1 MEITLLRR
9 PEEVLIPIVKGE
21 FLENLGF
28 EVDVDKVS
36 FTIFGIRMQGVLK
49 KKVEDENA
57 VIVISNKLGGI
68 KLDIKIIQ
76 LDEYSS
82 RLKMDIHDWGLIGPL
97 LKSKVRNNLINFV
110 IKAEFES
117 NVRVERKLRI
127 KLYTN
132 YLGLLKLFDTLLK
145 ESERNSY
152 YVLIINKGEYVV
164 EIVGDILL
172 SMEEI
177 KNACEKLCYI
187 EIYELKPIS
196 I

>member
-76 LDEYSS
+76 LDE
-82 RLKMDIHDWGLIGPL
+82 
-97 LKSKVRNNLINFV
+97 
-110 IKAEFES
+110 
-117 NVRVERKLRI
+117 
-127 KLYTN
+127 
-132 YLGLLKLFDTLLK
+132 
-145 ESERNSY
+145 
-152 YVLIINKGEYVV
+152 
-164 EIVGDILL
+164 
-172 SMEEI
+172 
-177 KNACEKLCYI
+177 
-187 EIYELKPIS
+187 
-196 I
+196 